1 MNPSEKT
8 AADRATYVKA
18 MVASAIAAA
27 GIGAV
32 AKNIKERKARAE
44 AGNISSSKNT
54 IVVPV
59 LKSKFMDGLPTPEE
73 LKKSRGEGDASA
85 AASEPTETQTAQAD
99 QAAQSAQSTAMTP
112 EEIAAKKREIVGGR
126 KVNFFGKRAERS
138 EKAPEGGD
146 DGKGEKNDGEG
157 EGKDGKD
164 KGRLIFRDQNG
175 KFVSPSDPVAVES
188 VEKAADEKGYDWMN
202 GLFNTFF
209 HPIDTAGVMF
219 NAAKDK
225 PVLMTAGAV
234 GSIILAAKIS
244 DSINK
249 MRRERSKDRLDKAR
263 SQYVAL
269 LEGGDNEKAAADI
282 PADRDPRV
290 PAGALIGGAFV
301 VPLALTA
308 LVTNRI
314 IENRKNEKKREKEMS
329 DSYPDE
335 PIILYKTSEDK
346 EIRISPETALFAIMV
361 KSAMYESVELEE
373 RQMSKEAQ
381 LESVKN
387 WIGTQIGKGV
397 GAIGKAFSGVAS
409 PMSVDEA
416 SNTVM
421 KMLENPDNNAHFL
434 SLVKNPSGGLSQEA
448 MLEMAGREKNPVE
461 MARLYQT
468 LNDPKLRSRV
478 VNNVK
483 TGKRMQDLIIN
494 RATDDRYADSWG
506 KFKTDKINEALA
518 GYGFAQGG
526 LLHKMFSWILNNTGL
541 GNYFVKNKINDYFT
555 QMREAGKEKPSQVAQ
570 TPAATHTPAAT
581 ATQAPQVPAAA
592 QATPAPTAQAKAPV
606 PAPAPAATTTP
617 APTPTKTASWES
629 FAPKSPKETV

>member
-73 LKKSRGEGDASA
+73 LKKSRGEGDAYA
-85 AASEPTETQTAQAD
+85 EASEPTETQTSQA
-99 QAAQSAQSTAMTP
+99 AQSTAMTQ

-126 KVNFFGKRAERS
+126 KVNFFGKRAEKS

-146 DGKGEKNDGEG
+146 DGKGEKKDGEG

-188 VEKAADEKGYDWMN
+188 VEKSAEGEGYDWMN

-282 PADRDPRV
+282 PANRDPRI

-434 SLVKNPSGGLSQEA
+434 SLVQNPKAGLSREA
-448 MLEMAGREKNPVE
+448 MLEMAGRENPVE

-468 LNDPKLRSRV
+468 LNDPKLKSQV
-478 VNNVK
+478 INNVK
-483 TGKRMQDLIIN
+483 TGKRTQDLIIN

-541 GNYFVKNKINDYFT
+541 GNYFVKNKINDYFA
-555 QMREAGKEKPSQVAQ
+555 QMRDSGKAPAQAAPASQAAPAAQTAQVAQ
-570 TPAATHTPAAT
+570 T
-581 ATQAPQVPAAA
+581 AAA
-592 QATPAPTAQAKAPV
+592 
-606 PAPAPAATTTP
+606 PAPAPAEPAAATP
-617 APTPTKTASWES
+617 AAKAPAPAPSPSPAPAQTASWKGFAPGSTAGTPTKSIA
-629 FAPKSPKETV
+629 

>member
-1 MNPSEKT
+1 MTDKT

-32 AKNIKERKARAE
+32 AKNIRERKARAE
-44 AGNISSSKNT
+44 ANNVSTSKNT

-59 LKSKFMDGLPTPEE
+59 LKSKFMEGLPTPDD
-73 LKKSRGEGDASA
+73 LKKSRGEGESASSDTQTSQA
-85 AASEPTETQTAQAD
+85 AQTAQPS
-99 QAAQSAQSTAMTP
+99 QAMTP

-126 KVNFFGKRAERS
+126 RVDFFGKRAEKT
-138 EKAPEGGD
+138 EKAVKTDKGEGEKSEGE
-146 DGKGEKNDGEG
+146 KGEK
-157 EGKDGKD
+157 KDEKE
-164 KGRLIFRDQNG
+164 GRLLFRDQNG

-188 VEKAADEKGYDWMN
+188 VEKSAEGEGYDWTK
-202 GLFNTFF
+202 GIFNTIF

-219 NAAKDK
+219 DAAKDK

-263 SQYVAL
+263 SQYIAL
-269 LEGGDNEKAAADI
+269 LEGGDSEKVAADI
-282 PADRDPRV
+282 PAGQDPRV

-329 DSYPDE
+329 DSFPDE

-361 KSAMYESVELEE
+361 KSAMYESVEAEE
-373 RQMSKEAQ
+373 RNFDRMGKEAQ
-381 LESVKN
+381 VKE
-387 WIGTQIGKGV
+387 WFGKKIGQGIG
-397 GAIGKAFSGVAS
+397 ALGKAFSGVAS

-421 KMLENPDNNAHFL
+421 KMLENPDNNNHFL
-434 SLVKNPSGGLSQEA
+434 SLVQNPKAGLSREA
-448 MLEMAGREKNPVE
+448 MLEMAGRENPLE
-461 MARLYQT
+461 MARLYQS
-468 LNDPKLRSRV
+468 LNDPKMRSQIL
-478 VNNVK
+478 NNVK
-483 TGKRMQDLIIN
+483 TGKRTQDLIIS
-494 RATDDRYADSWG
+494 RSTDDKYADSWG
-506 KFKTDKINEALA
+506 KFKTDKINEALT
-518 GYGFAQGG
+518 GYGFSQGG

-541 GNYFVKNKINDYFT
+541 GNYFVKNKINDYFA
-555 QMREAGKEKPSQVAQ
+555 QMRDAGK
-570 TPAATHTPAAT
+570 
-581 ATQAPQVPAAA
+581 APA
-592 QATPAPTAQAKAPV
+592 QATPAAKAAPAAQTAQVAQTAPA
-606 PAPAPAATTTP
+606 PAPAPAAPTAATAPAAKAPTP
-617 APTPTKTASWES
+617 APAPAPAQTASWKGFAPGSTAGTPTKSIA
-629 FAPKSPKETV
+629 

>member
-1 MNPSEKT
+1 MTDKT

-44 AGNISSSKNT
+44 ANNVSTSKNT

-59 LKSKFMDGLPTPEE
+59 LKSKFMEGLPTPDD
-73 LKKSRGEGDASA
+73 LKKSRGEGESASSDTQTSQTAPA
-85 AASEPTETQTAQAD
+85 AQTAQPS
-99 QAAQSAQSTAMTP
+99 QTMTP

-126 KVNFFGKRAERS
+126 RVDFFGKRAEKTEKTEKTDNGEGEKS
-138 EKAPEGGD
+138 EGE
-146 DGKGEKNDGEG
+146 KGEK
-157 EGKDGKD
+157 KDEKE
-164 KGRLIFRDQNG
+164 GRLLFRDQNG

-188 VEKAADEKGYDWMN
+188 VEKSAEGEGYDWTK
-202 GLFNTFF
+202 GIFNTIF

-219 NAAKDK
+219 DAAKDK

-244 DSINK
+244 ESINK

-269 LEGGDNEKAAADI
+269 LEGGDSEKAAQASN
-282 PADRDPRV
+282 DPRV

-329 DSYPDE
+329 DSFPDE

-361 KSAMYESVELEE
+361 KSAIYESVEAEE
-373 RQMSKEAQ
+373 RNFDRMGKEAQ
-381 LESVKN
+381 VKEWFGKQISN
-387 WIGTQIGKGV
+387 GIG
-397 GAIGKAFSGVAS
+397 ALGKAFSGVAS

-421 KMLENPDNNAHFL
+421 KMLENPDNNNHFL
-434 SLVKNPSGGLSQEA
+434 SLVQNPKAGLSREA
-448 MLEMAGREKNPVE
+448 MLEMAGRENPLE
-461 MARLYQT
+461 MARLYQS
-468 LNDPKLRSRV
+468 LNDPKMRSQIL
-478 VNNVK
+478 NNVK
-483 TGKRMQDLIIN
+483 TGKRTQDLIIS
-494 RATDDRYADSWG
+494 RATDDKYADSWG
-506 KFKTDKINEALA
+506 KFKTDKINEALT
-518 GYGFAQGG
+518 GYGFSQGG

-541 GNYFVKNKINDYFT
+541 GNYFVKNKINDYFA
-555 QMREAGKEKPSQVAQ
+555 QMRDAGKAPAQ
-570 TPAATHTPAAT
+570 
-581 ATQAPQVPAAA
+581 AA
-592 QATPAPTAQAKAPV
+592 QATPATQAAPAAQTAQVAQTAPA
-606 PAPAPAATTTP
+606 PAPAPAAPAATP
-617 APTPTKTASWES
+617 AAKAPAPAPAPSPAPAPAQTASWKGFAPGSTAGTPTKSIA
-629 FAPKSPKETV
+629 

>member
-1 MNPSEKT
+1 MTDKT

-32 AKNIKERKARAE
+32 AKNIRERKARAE
-44 AGNISSSKNT
+44 ANNVSTSKNT

-59 LKSKFMDGLPTPEE
+59 LKSKFMEGLPTPDD
-73 LKKSRGEGDASA
+73 LKKSRGEGESAS
-85 AASEPTETQTAQAD
+85 SDTQTSQTAQA
-99 QAAQSAQSTAMTP
+99 AQTAQPSQTMTP

-126 KVNFFGKRAERS
+126 RVDFFGKRAEKTEKTEKSDKGEGESKS
-138 EKAPEGGD
+138 EGE
-146 DGKGEKNDGEG
+146 KGEK
-157 EGKDGKD
+157 KDEKE
-164 KGRLIFRDQNG
+164 GRLLFRDQNG

-188 VEKAADEKGYDWMN
+188 VEKSAEGEGYDWTK
-202 GLFNTFF
+202 GIFNTIF

-269 LEGGDNEKAAADI
+269 LEGGDSEKVAADI
-282 PADRDPRV
+282 PAGQDPRV

-329 DSYPDE
+329 DSFPDE

-361 KSAMYESVELEE
+361 KSAMYESVEAEE
-373 RQMSKEAQ
+373 RNFDRIGKEAQ
-381 LESVKN
+381 VKE
-387 WIGTQIGKGV
+387 WFGKQIGKGI
-397 GAIGKAFSGVAS
+397 GALGKAFSGVAS

-421 KMLENPDNNAHFL
+421 KMLENPDNNNHFL
-434 SLVKNPSGGLSQEA
+434 SLVQNPKAGLSREA
-448 MLEMAGREKNPVE
+448 MLEMAGRENPLE
-461 MARLYQT
+461 MARLYQS
-468 LNDPKLRSRV
+468 LNDPKMRSQII
-478 VNNVK
+478 NNVK
-483 TGKRMQDLIIN
+483 TGKRTQDLIIS
-494 RATDDRYADSWG
+494 RATDDKYADSWG
-506 KFKTDKINEALA
+506 KFKTDKINEALT
-518 GYGFAQGG
+518 GYGFSQGG

-541 GNYFVKNKINDYFT
+541 GNYFVKNKINDYFA
-555 QMREAGKEKPSQVAQ
+555 QMRDAGKAPAQAAPAAQTAQVAQ
-570 TPAATHTPAAT
+570 T
-581 ATQAPQVPAAA
+581 AAA
-592 QATPAPTAQAKAPV
+592 
-606 PAPAPAATTTP
+606 PAPAPAAPTAATPAAKAPTP
-617 APTPTKTASWES
+617 APAPSPAPAPAQTASWKGFAPGSTAGTPTKSIA
-629 FAPKSPKETV
+629 

>member
-1 MNPSEKT
+1 MTDKT
-8 AADRATYVKA
+8 AADRSTYVKA

-27 GIGAV
+27 GVGAV

-44 AGNISSSKNT
+44 ANNVSTSKNT
-54 IVVPV
+54 IVIPV
-59 LKSKFMDGLPTPEE
+59 LKSKFMEGLPTPED
-73 LKKSRGEGDASA
+73 LKKSRGEGESASSDAQTSQSA
-85 AASEPTETQTAQAD
+85 QAAQTAQPS
-99 QAAQSAQSTAMTP
+99 QTMTP

-126 KVNFFGKRAERS
+126 RVDFFGKRAEKTEKTDSGEGEKKS
-138 EKAPEGGD
+138 EGE
-146 DGKGEKNDGEG
+146 KGEK
-157 EGKDGKD
+157 KDEKE
-164 KGRLIFRDQNG
+164 GRLLFRDQNG

-188 VEKAADEKGYDWMN
+188 VEKSAEGEGYDWTK
-202 GLFNTFF
+202 GIFNTIF

-219 NAAKDK
+219 DAAKDK

-244 DSINK
+244 ESINK

-263 SQYVAL
+263 SQYVAF
-269 LEGGDNEKAAADI
+269 LEGGDSEKVAADI
-282 PADRDPRV
+282 PSGQDPRV

-329 DSYPDE
+329 DSFPDE

-361 KSAMYESVELEE
+361 KSAMYESVEAEE

-381 LESVKN
+381 LEGAKN
-387 WIGTQIGKGV
+387 WFGKMVGKGV

-421 KMLENPDNNAHFL
+421 KMLENPDNNNHFL
-434 SLVKNPSGGLSQEA
+434 SLVKNPSAGLTQEA
-448 MLEMAGREKNPVE
+448 MLEMAGREDPIV

-468 LNDPKLRSRV
+468 LNDQKLRSQV
-478 VNNVK
+478 INNVK
-483 TGKRMQDLIIN
+483 TGKRMQDLIIS
-494 RATDDRYADSWG
+494 RATDDKYADSWG

-518 GYGFAQGG
+518 GYGFQQGG

-541 GNYFVKNKINDYFT
+541 GNYFVKNKINDYFA
-555 QMREAGKEKPSQVAQ
+555 QMRDAGKAP
-570 TPAATHTPAAT
+570 AT
-581 ATQAPQVPAAA
+581 ATQAAPAA
-592 QATPAPTAQAKAPV
+592 QTAQVAQTAAA
-606 PAPAPAATTTP
+606 PAPAPAAPAATP
-617 APTPTKTASWES
+617 AAKAPAPAPAPSTAPAPAQTASWKGFAPGSTAGTPTKSIA
-629 FAPKSPKETV
+629 

>member
-1 MNPSEKT
+1 MTDKT

-44 AGNISSSKNT
+44 ANNVSTSKNT

-59 LKSKFMDGLPTPEE
+59 LKSKFMEGLPTPDD
-73 LKKSRGEGDASA
+73 LKKSRGEGESASSDAQTS
-85 AASEPTETQTAQAD
+85 QTAQT
-99 QAAQSAQSTAMTP
+99 AQPSQTMTP

-126 KVNFFGKRAERS
+126 RVDFFGKRAEKTEKTEKTDNGGVENKS
-138 EKAPEGGD
+138 EGE
-146 DGKGEKNDGEG
+146 KGEK
-157 EGKDGKD
+157 KDEKE
-164 KGRLIFRDQNG
+164 GRLLFRDQNG

-188 VEKAADEKGYDWMN
+188 VEKSAEGEGYDWTK
-202 GLFNTFF
+202 GIFNTIF

-219 NAAKDK
+219 DAAKDK

-244 DSINK
+244 ESINK

-269 LEGGDNEKAAADI
+269 LEGGDSEKVAADI
-282 PADRDPRV
+282 PAGQDPRV

-329 DSYPDE
+329 DSFPDE

-361 KSAMYESVELEE
+361 KSAMYESVEAEE
-373 RQMSKEAQ
+373 RNFDRLGKEAQ
-381 LESVKN
+381 VREWFGKK
-387 WIGTQIGKGV
+387 IGQGIG
-397 GAIGKAFSGVAS
+397 ALGKAFSGVAS

-421 KMLENPDNNAHFL
+421 KMLENPDNNNHFL
-434 SLVKNPSGGLSQEA
+434 SLVQNPKAGLSREA
-448 MLEMAGREKNPVE
+448 MLEMAGRENPLE
-461 MARLYQT
+461 MARLYQS
-468 LNDPKLRSRV
+468 LNDPKMRSQII
-478 VNNVK
+478 NNVK
-483 TGKRMQDLIIN
+483 TGKRTQDLIIS
-494 RATDDRYADSWG
+494 RATDDKYADSWG
-506 KFKTDKINEALA
+506 KFKTDKINEALT
-518 GYGFAQGG
+518 GYGFQQGG

-541 GNYFVKNKINDYFT
+541 GNYFVKNKINDYFA
-555 QMREAGKEKPSQVAQ
+555 QMRDAGKAPAQSAQAPAAQTAQTAQVAQ
-570 TPAATHTPAAT
+570 T
-581 ATQAPQVPAAA
+581 AAA
-592 QATPAPTAQAKAPV
+592 
-606 PAPAPAATTTP
+606 PAPAPAATTAATAPAAKAPTP
-617 APTPTKTASWES
+617 APAPSPALAPAQTASWKGFAPGSTAGTPTKSIA
-629 FAPKSPKETV
+629 

>member
-1 MNPSEKT
+1 MTDKT

-32 AKNIKERKARAE
+32 AKNIRERKARAE
-44 AGNISSSKNT
+44 ANNVSTSKNT

-59 LKSKFMDGLPTPEE
+59 LKSKFMEGLPTPDD
-73 LKKSRGEGDASA
+73 LKKSRGEGESAS
-85 AASEPTETQTAQAD
+85 SDTQTAQA
-99 QAAQSAQSTAMTP
+99 AQTAQPSQTMTP

-126 KVNFFGKRAERS
+126 RVDFFGKRAEKT
-138 EKAPEGGD
+138 EKTEKSD
-146 DGKGEKNDGEG
+146 EGKGESKSEG
-157 EGKDGKD
+157 EKGEKKDEKE
-164 KGRLIFRDQNG
+164 GRLLFRDQNG

-188 VEKAADEKGYDWMN
+188 VEKSAEGEGYDWTK
-202 GLFNTFF
+202 GIFNTIF

-269 LEGGDNEKAAADI
+269 LEGGDSEKAAQASN
-282 PADRDPRV
+282 DPRV

-329 DSYPDE
+329 DSFPDE

-361 KSAMYESVELEE
+361 KSAMYESVEAEE
-373 RQMSKEAQ
+373 RNFKMGKEAQ
-381 LESVKN
+381 VKE
-387 WIGTQIGKGV
+387 WFGKQIGKGI
-397 GAIGKAFSGVAS
+397 GALGKAFSGVAS

-421 KMLENPDNNAHFL
+421 KMLENPDNNNHFL
-434 SLVKNPSGGLSQEA
+434 SLVQNPKAGLSREA
-448 MLEMAGREKNPVE
+448 VLEMAGRENPLE
-461 MARLYQT
+461 MARLYQS
-468 LNDPKLRSRV
+468 LNDPKMRSQII
-478 VNNVK
+478 NNVK
-483 TGKRMQDLIIN
+483 TGKRTQDLIIS
-494 RATDDRYADSWG
+494 RATDDKYADSWG
-506 KFKTDKINEALA
+506 KFKTDKINEALT
-518 GYGFAQGG
+518 GYGFSQGG

-541 GNYFVKNKINDYFT
+541 GNYFVKNKINDYFA
-555 QMREAGKEKPSQVAQ
+555 QMRDAGKAPAQAAPASQAAPAAQTAQVAQ
-570 TPAATHTPAAT
+570 T
-581 ATQAPQVPAAA
+581 AAA
-592 QATPAPTAQAKAPV
+592 
-606 PAPAPAATTTP
+606 PAPAPAAPTAATPAAKAPTP
-617 APTPTKTASWES
+617 APAPSPAPAPAQTASWKGFAPGSTAGTPTKSIA
-629 FAPKSPKETV
+629 